1 MRKEVE
7 KTGSITKGLDITPV
21 DCTIETKGTE
31 CYNLTHDYERGEGDL
46 KNSLVIITALYKKG
60 MINMETLLKI
70 QRKYG
75 EV

>member
-1 MRKEVE
+1 MRRLVE
-7 KTGSITKGLDITPV
+7 KTGSITKGMDITPL
-21 DCTIETKGTE
+21 DCTIESRTTE

-46 KNSLVIITALYKKG
+46 KNSLVIIEALYKKG

-75 EV
+75 GV